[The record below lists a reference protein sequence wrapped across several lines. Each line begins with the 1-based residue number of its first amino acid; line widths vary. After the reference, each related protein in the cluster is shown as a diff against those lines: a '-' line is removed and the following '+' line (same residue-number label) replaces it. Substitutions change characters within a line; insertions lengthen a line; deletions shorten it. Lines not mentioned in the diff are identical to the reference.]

1 MGIQVRHETKFPT
14 AAFMAARQKK
24 KLIASGKLE
33 PAEPGVDGMDID
45 GDKEKEDEDDE
56 DAMVADD
63 VIGVAREIAATISI
77 AQDRRKGP
85 RTDRPQGK
93 TEKKVRFKAVGKGEK
108 WRDDVR
114 PSLRSIISQN
124 ATSIYL
130 TSSAARSSS

>member
-1 MGIQVRHETKFPT
+1 MGIQVRHETKFPSV
-14 AAFMAARQKK
+14 AFMAARQRK

-33 PAEPGVDGMDID
+33 PAEPVVDGMDID
-45 GDKEKEDEDDE
+45 GGKEKEDEDDG

-85 RTDRPQGK
+85 RPDRPQGK
-93 TEKKVRFKAVGKGEK
+93 IEKKVRFRAVGKGEK

-114 PSLRSIISQN
+114 PSLSVISQN
-124 ATSIYL
+124 AASIYL
-130 TSSAARSSS
+130 TTPAARFLS